1 MQNKKNPF
9 SISKAVDLTNQE
21 IKKMWA
27 NDIDFE
33 EFIEP
38 LSLKPKM
45 IIGGKGT
52 GKTHLMRY
60 FSYVV
65 RSHNGNIKDIIDED
79 GYLCLYI
86 PGEMLQSKKFAHVD
100 NINNNDDANKWQII
114 FIYYFGLFV
123 FNTHLIPLLE
133 KIIKE
138 YTQVVEEDVVSE
150 IKDLFDREILQ
161 GNTLKEIQKEVQNEI
176 KSINHKV
183 NNYTFS
189 PEGIDDIDVSIGAEV
204 LFFDIPKIIK
214 KLLKNNDLVINYF
227 IDEFEDFAANQQK
240 YIQTLIRDSGDKC
253 TFRLGIR
260 SHAYNSNIL
269 KTEKEGEP
277 NKIGSEIEKVILDD
291 WLIQNDTKYKDFILQ
306 IIQKRIEN
314 TSSAFK
320 EHFSSLFE
328 IPLKNE
334 ALNSDK
340 SFKNLKK
347 DIKTEEGSIKKLK
360 IIADIE
366 PNQKALLE
374 KVNIYLLYR
383 ELKKKQTQNIDEV
396 CSEIRNKCT
405 LYLNNSKDNSDHK
418 KIIEKQKDNLMAQL
432 YKENNKEN
440 PIYFGLDNLIKIS
453 NHNPRHFINFMA
465 HLYDYAD
472 YFDENPSKGFSVK
485 IQSLAIDEIHRWFE
499 NDYYK
504 DGKYGDKQILF
515 STRIC
520 RYLRSIRLS
529 PKPIVTSIIR
539 FYVTNDNYLKFKEQ
553 FKILYGN
560 RILIRKDD
568 RLDKQASSHNQS
580 ISFQINLIYAKKYTL
595 PIGSR
600 GTVEF
605 NETMLNVIFNASE
618 QEYSKFITEA
628 QKEWKKI
635 QCNKYQGTKSKQQ
648 EIFN

>member
-1 MQNKKNPF
+1 MRNEINPF
-9 SISKAVDLTNQE
+9 SISKAVDLTNQK
-21 IKKMWA
+21 IKDMWA
-27 NDIDFE
+27 NDIGFE

-86 PGEMLQSKKFAHVD
+86 PGEMLQSRKF
-100 NINNNDDANKWQII
+100 ISIDDTEKSRAI

-123 FNTHLIPLLE
+123 FNTHLIPLLA
-133 KIIKE
+133 KIIEE
-138 YTQVVEEDVVSE
+138 YAQVVEADVVNE
-150 IKDLFDREILQ
+150 IKDLFDKDFLQ
-161 GNTLKEIQKEVQNEI
+161 GNTLKEIKKEVQNRI
-176 KSINHKV
+176 KSINRKV

-214 KLLKNNDLVINYF
+214 KLLKNDGLVINYF
-227 IDEFEDFAANQQK
+227 IDEFEDFTANQQK
-240 YIQTLIRDSGDKC
+240 YIQTLIRDSGYKC

-277 NKIGSEIEKVILDD
+277 NKIGSEIEKVVLDD
-291 WLIQNDTKYKDFILQ
+291 WLMQDNTKYKKFILQ
-306 IIQKRIEN
+306 VIQKRIEN
-314 TSSAFK
+314 IKSNNSK
-320 EHFSSLFE
+320 KYFSSLFKT
-328 IPLKNE
+328 PLKNN
-334 ALNSDK
+334 ALKSDK
-340 SFKNLKK
+340 SFTNLKK
-347 DIKTEEGSIKKLK
+347 DIKIEEESIKKLK
-360 IIADIE
+360 VIADIE
-366 PNQKALLE
+366 PHQKALLE

-405 LYLNNSKDNSDHK
+405 LYLNNSKENSDHK

-520 RYLRSIRLS
+520 RYLRAIRLS

-539 FYVTNDNYLKFKEQ
+539 FYVTNDNYLKFEEQ

-568 RLDKQASSHNQS
+568 RLDKQVSSHNQS

-605 NETMLNVIFNASE
+605 NEIILNAIFNTSE
-618 QEYSKFITEA
+618 QEYNKFITEA
-628 QKEWKKI
+628 QKKWKKI
-635 QCNKYQGTKSKQQ
+635 QCNKYQDTKSKQQ